1 VRHAGFALAR
11 LTPDLKARSSA
22 RGGHARKEMTMRGIL
37 EALWC
42 QEQGQDLVEY
52 TLLIAFITFATAA
65 LFLLGTGG
73 ATQGIW
79 STTNSQLTA
88 ANASAS

>member
-1 VRHAGFALAR
+1 
-11 LTPDLKARSSA
+11 
-22 RGGHARKEMTMRGIL
+22 MRGIL
-37 EALWC
+37 GALWQ

-73 ATQGIW
+73 AAQGIW
-79 STTNSQLTA
+79 TTTNSQLAA

>member
-1 VRHAGFALAR
+1 
-11 LTPDLKARSSA
+11 
-22 RGGHARKEMTMRGIL
+22 MRGIL
-37 EALWC
+37 EALWR

-73 ATQGIW
+73 AAQGIW
-79 STTNSQLTA
+79 STTNSQLAA
-88 ANASAS
+88 ANASAR

>member
-1 VRHAGFALAR
+1 
-11 LTPDLKARSSA
+11 
-22 RGGHARKEMTMRGIL
+22 MRGIL
-37 EALWC
+37 EALWY

-73 ATQGIW
+73 ATTGIW
-79 STTNSQLTA
+79 NTANSQLAA